1 MKRKLVSYDALKK
14 MEQTSLTNV
23 LEELIEAEEILAN
36 ATDAEK
42 LELVFFNESEVVYKT
57 LEEDFVKADYKVE
70 NDNVVFE
77 NIEQIVVD
85 EDSEKEESKKILSSM
100 IDDLIENKLEEA
112 NEKIAEYLNL
122 PNFKRKLT
130 EGWKVKV
137 SRPTGKHSKLW
148 RKKQPRSLVAKRIRA
163 MLKTK
168 RKRKALKNYLK
179 TKTAPFKR
187 RLKSTNNPRARVYVV
202 KTMKEWNTLTENVM
216 GYVTHKE
223 MGPFFKACQVEHDEK
238 GNVSKVVIP
247 TVMQKNEGKVLSF
260 DWKTLDSEVKVLRSK
275 AKKLDESEKFA
286 KHVVEIKKANNI
298 SDNNALE
305 NALENVVANFPEVLY
320 LTQSEMTSAVKNC
333 LEMVNS
339 RNFDDNTCSFIAEAI
354 LRTAFEA
361 YTDRVNK
368 VSSLAG
374 VKLEGEDAYVSFKN
388 VSDNFYSY
396 LDKSEEA
403 DMKVFEDLYE
413 ALVSLE
419 KVASDLGNK
428 EISEEART
436 LMAECIQVIN
446 KEQEPDIQ
454 LAEFV
459 ANYLR
464 DILES
469 NLSSEEWKE
478 MEPHVSATGDHP
490 MLRNHAQKS
499 YAPASDL
506 HGDDVDDA
514 APVSDGKNIKNGLAD
529 EMGHGAW
536 GNIGG
541 DSVYPS
547 LNNPYIPDS
556 MEFTM
561 KGEKGVDKDDDDLG
575 TNQGKDT
582 WPNLQNPLAK

>member
-23 LEELIEAEEILAN
+23 LEELIESQEVLAN
-36 ATDAEK
+36 ATETEG
-42 LELVFFNESEVVYKT
+42 LELVFFNESEVVYRT
-57 LEEDFVKADYKVE
+57 TDEDFVKANYRVE
-70 NDNVVFE
+70 DKSVVFE

-85 EDSEKEESKKILSSM
+85 EDSERQESKKILSSM
-100 IDDLIENKLEEA
+100 IDDLIENKTEDA
-112 NEKIAEYLNL
+112 NAKIAEYFNL
-122 PNFKRKLT
+122 PNFRRNLT

-137 SRPTGKHSKLW
+137 SRPTGKRSKLW
-148 RKKQPRSLVAKRIRA
+148 HKKQPRSLVAKRIRA

-179 TKTAPFKR
+179 TKTAPFKK
-187 RLKSTNNPRARVYVV
+187 RLKGTNNPRARLYVV
-202 KTMKEWNTLTENVM
+202 KTMKEWNTLTENVI
-216 GYVTHKE
+216 GYVNHKE
-223 MGPFFKACQVEHDEK
+223 MGPFFKECQVESDEN
-238 GNVSKVVIP
+238 GNITKVVVP

-298 SDNNALE
+298 SDNNGLE
-305 NALENVVANFPEVLY
+305 VALENVVANFPEVLY
-320 LTQSEMTSAVKNC
+320 LTQSEMTSTVKTC
-333 LEMVNS
+333 LEMVNT
-339 RNFDDNTCSFIAEAI
+339 RNFDDNTCGFIAEAI

-374 VKLEGEDAYVSFKN
+374 VKLEGEDSYVEFKN
-388 VSDNFYSY
+388 VTDKFYDY

-413 ALVSLE
+413 ALKNLTDI
-419 KVASDLGNK
+419 ASNLGNE
-428 EISEEART
+428 EIVGEAKT
-436 LMAECIQVIN
+436 LMAECIQIIN

-464 DILES
+464 DIYES
-469 NLSSEEWKE
+469 NLGSEEWKE
-478 MEPHVSATGDHP
+478 MDPHVSVTGDHP
-490 MLRNHAQKS
+490 MLKAHAQKS
-499 YAPASDL
+499 YSPASDL
-506 HGDDVDDA
+506 HGDDVSDA
-514 APVSDGKNIKNGLAD
+514 APVSDGKNVKSGLAD
-529 EMGHGAW
+529 DMGNNAW

-541 DSVYPS
+541 DDVYPS
-547 LNNPYIPDS
+547 LNNPYIPDA

-561 KGEKGVDKDDDDLG
+561 KGEKGVDKDDEDLG